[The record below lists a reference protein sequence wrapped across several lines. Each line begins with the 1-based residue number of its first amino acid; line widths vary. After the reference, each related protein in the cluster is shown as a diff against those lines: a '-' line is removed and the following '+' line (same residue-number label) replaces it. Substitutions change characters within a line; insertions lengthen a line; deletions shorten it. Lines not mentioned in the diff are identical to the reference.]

1 MEIGPTGIWSAQLRY
16 GDPGE
21 ITESAAELEELGFS
35 ALWVPGGIGGEL
47 LSDCARLLAATARA
61 VVATGILNIWMHDP
75 GDVAADH
82 HRLTSDYPGRFL
94 LGLGVSHGPL
104 LERLDRRYE
113 RPLEAMRV
121 YLDRLDEAAPPVPA
135 GERVLAALGPRML
148 AMARDRTAGAH
159 PYLVTPDHT
168 ATARQVLGPGPLLAP
183 EQKVVLEQDATRARA
198 LARAHL
204 EVYLSLPNYTNNL
217 RRSGF
222 SDADIANGGSDRL
235 VDAIVAWGEPEV
247 AAERV
252 RQHLDAGADHVCI
265 QVLTDDRRS
274 PPRDQWR
281 RLAPALGG
289 L

>member
-1 MEIGPTGIWSAQLRY
+1 
-16 GDPGE
+16 
-21 ITESAAELEELGFS
+21 
-35 ALWVPGGIGGEL
+35 
-47 LSDCARLLAATARA
+47 
-61 VVATGILNIWMHDP
+61 
-75 GDVAADH
+75 
-82 HRLTSDYPGRFL
+82 
-94 LGLGVSHGPL
+94 
-104 LERLDRRYE
+104 
-113 RPLEAMRV
+113 
-121 YLDRLDEAAPPVPA
+121 
-135 GERVLAALGPRML
+135 ML

-168 ATARQVLGPGPLLAP
+168 ATARQVLGAGPLLAP

-281 RLAPALGG
+281 RFAPALGG